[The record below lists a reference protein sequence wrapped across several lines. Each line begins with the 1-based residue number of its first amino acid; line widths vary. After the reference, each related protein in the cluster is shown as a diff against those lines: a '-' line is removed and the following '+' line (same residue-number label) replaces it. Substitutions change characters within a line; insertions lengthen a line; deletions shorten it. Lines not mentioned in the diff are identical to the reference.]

1 MQIPVSDNI
10 KKVWVWLATALLII
24 ATLVGLRMV
33 FGEHR
38 GGDNTAMPAVITVS
52 GKGEV
57 KAVPD
62 VSKFMVTIEETS
74 KDQTGALNASSEK
87 VNNVIDLLK
96 KAGIEEKD
104 IKTEYT
110 NVNPKYEY
118 PSGRAEIMI
127 YPPVS
132 ANPVIV
138 GYTSSHTLSVKV
150 RDIGKVS
157 DVQQIFA
164 GAKVQNVSGPDLS
177 IDDVD
182 AIKVDAREKAIADA
196 KAQAEVLAEQLGVR
210 LGKIVSFS
218 ESGDTGPY
226 PMYMSAR
233 SDMATVA
240 GKASPEANIATGEQ
254 TITSNV
260 SITYK
265 IR

>member
-1 MQIPVSDNI
+1 MQIPEKF
-10 KKVWVWLATALLII
+10 KKIWVWLITVLLVI
-24 ATLVGLRMV
+24 TVLVGLRMI
-33 FGEHR
+33 FGGHR
-38 GGDNTAMPAVITVS
+38 GGDNSAMPAVITVS
-52 GKGEV
+52 GKGEI

-62 VSKFMVTIEETS
+62 VSKFMVTVEETA
-74 KDQTGALNASSEK
+74 KDQSSALNASSEK

-96 KAGIEEKD
+96 KAGVEEKD

-177 IDDVD
+177 IDDID
-182 AIKVDAREKAIADA
+182 SIKDDAREKAIADA

-218 ESGDTGPY
+218 ESENENY

-233 SDMATVA
+233 ADVAMA
-240 GKASPEANIATGEQ
+240 GKAAPEANIATGEQ

>member
-1 MQIPVSDNI
+1 MQIPNEF
-10 KKVWVWLATALLII
+10 KKAWFGLATVAIIIVLIF
-24 ATLVGLRMV
+24 LVIIGAKLMRS
-33 FGEHR
+33 R
-38 GGDNTAMPAVITVS
+38 GNDAMPATITVT

>member
-10 KKVWVWLATALLII
+10 KKVWVWLATALLVI

-33 FGEHR
+33 FGERHH
-38 GGDNTAMPAVITVS
+38 GYDNGAMPAVITVS
-52 GKGEV
+52 GKGEI

-62 VSKFMVTIEETS
+62 VSKFMVTVEETA
-74 KDQTGALNASSEK
+74 KDQSTALNASSEK

-164 GAKVQNVSGPDLS
+164 GAKVQNISGPDLS

-182 AIKVDAREKAIADA
+182 GIKIDAREKAIADA

-218 ESGDTGPY
+218 ESGNENY

-233 SDMATVA
+233 ADVA
-240 GKASPEANIATGEQ
+240 MSGKAAPEANIATGEQ

>member
-1 MQIPVSDNI
+1 MQISVSDNI
-10 KKVWVWLATALLII
+10 KKVWVWLGTALLVL
-24 ATLVGLRMV
+24 AVLVGLRMV

-38 GGDNTAMPAVITVS
+38 GGDNGAMPAVITVS
-52 GKGEV
+52 GKGEI
-57 KAVPD
+57 KASPD
-62 VSKFMVTIEETS
+62 VSKFMVTVEETA
-74 KDQTGALNASSEK
+74 KDQADALAASSTK
-87 VNNVIDLLK
+87 VNALIDALK
-96 KAGIEEKD
+96 KAGIDPKD

-110 NVNPKYEY
+110 SVNPKYEY
-118 PSGRAEIMI
+118 QRSTVQTMM

-132 ANPVIV
+132 ANQVIV

-157 DVQQIFA
+157 NVQQIFA
-164 GAKVQNVSGPDLS
+164 DAKVQNVSGPDLS

-218 ESGDTGPY
+218 ESGDAGVY

-233 SDMATVA
+233 ADVAMA
-240 GKASPEANIATGEQ
+240 GKAAPEANIATGEQ

>member
-10 KKVWVWLATALLII
+10 KKVWVWLATALLVI
-24 ATLVGLRMV
+24 ATVVGLRMV
-33 FGEHR
+33 FGERHH
-38 GGDNTAMPAVITVS
+38 GYDNGAMPAVITVS
-52 GKGEV
+52 GKGEI

-62 VSKFMVTIEETS
+62 VSKFMVTVEETA
-74 KDQTGALNASSEK
+74 KDQSTALNASSEK

-164 GAKVQNVSGPDLS
+164 GAKVQNISGPDLS

-182 AIKVDAREKAIADA
+182 GIKIDAREKAIADA

-218 ESGDTGPY
+218 ESGNENY

-233 SDMATVA
+233 ADVAMA
-240 GKASPEANIATGEQ
+240 GKTAPEANIATGEQ